1 MNNLIRL
8 IYIST
13 TTNPVD
19 PSKKGVQTDIGRILM
34 QSRRNNPRKNVGGV
48 LYFRNNYFLQCL
60 EGEDQAVKEI
70 YNRIST
76 DPRHNKVRVV
86 SVKRVDRRLFS
97 DWSMKYVANE
107 ENITRLLKLNGYRD
121 FLPYEFNEEM
131 LEHLLGLF
139 VISKD
144 PTLDMST
151 STNSR
156 SSKKAQ
162 PGFFARLLGRLH
174 TTA

>member
-60 EGEDQAVKEI
+60 EGEEQAVKGI

-76 DPRHNKVRVV
+76 DPRHNKVRIACF
-86 SVKRVDRRLFS
+86 R
-97 DWSMKYVANE
+97 
-107 ENITRLLKLNGYRD
+107 T
-121 FLPYEFNEEM
+121 
-131 LEHLLGLF
+131 
-139 VISKD
+139 
-144 PTLDMST
+144 
-151 STNSR
+151 
-156 SSKKAQ
+156 
-162 PGFFARLLGRLH
+162 GR
-174 TTA
+174 